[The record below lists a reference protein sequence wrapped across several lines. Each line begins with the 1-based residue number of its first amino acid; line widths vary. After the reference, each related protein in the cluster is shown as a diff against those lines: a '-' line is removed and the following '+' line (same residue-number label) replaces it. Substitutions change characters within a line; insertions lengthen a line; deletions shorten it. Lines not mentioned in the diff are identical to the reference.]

1 VSIACGRVRPG
12 HVAVAPMVLPSKW
25 QVRVADRPSDLRGA
39 GPACAN

>member
-1 VSIACGRVRPG
+1 
-12 HVAVAPMVLPSKW
+12 MVLPSKW